1 MKKNLSSLALV
12 GLAAVLTGCVATAPT
27 IGDPSAKTAATGAA
41 GGANATNA
49 NSQLEKCDRSMG
61 TIAVVEDQ
69 QATWFT
75 TMQSYKLRST
85 VPVLR
90 MLIQQSNCF
99 VVVER
104 GAAMQ
109 NMQQERALQQSGEL
123 RSNSNFGK
131 GQMVSADYS
140 MNPSITFSEKGTGG
154 FGAALGAVGGG
165 LLGAVAGGIKFND
178 ASTMLVLVDNR
189 SGVQL
194 SASEGSSRNTDF
206 NLFGGLFGG
215 GGGGA
220 AGGFTNT
227 PEGKVITAA
236 FIDSYNQMVRA
247 LRNYRAQ
254 TVEGGLGT
262 GGTLS
267 VDGATKLAAPAA
279 VVPAAPAAAPK
290 APAPKAPA
298 SKTPA
303 PKKPATTPSGTKS

>member
-1 MKKNLSSLALV
+1 M
-12 GLAAVLTGCVATAPT
+12 VA
-27 IGDPSAKTAATGAA
+27 
-41 GGANATNA
+41 
-49 NSQLEKCDRSMG
+49 E
-61 TIAVVEDQ
+61 

-123 RSNSNFGK
+123 RNNSNFGK
-131 GQMVSADYS
+131 GQMVSADFS
-140 MNPSITFSEKGTGG
+140 LNPSITFSEKGTGG
-154 FGAALGAVGGG
+154 VGAALGAFGGG

-194 SASEGSSRNTDF
+194 SAAEGSSRNTDF

-236 FIDSYNQMVRA
+236 FIDSFNQMVKA
-247 LRNYRAQ
+247 LRNYKAQ
-254 TVEGGLGT
+254 SVEGGLGT
-262 GGTLS
+262 GGTLA
-267 VDGATKLAAPAA
+267 VDGAVKPAA
-279 VVPAAPAAAPK
+279 AVAPAPAAAPVA
-290 APAPKAPA
+290 APATK
-298 SKTPA
+298 KKPA
-303 PKKPATTPSGTKS
+303 PKKKVIPPATK